1 MNRLIWFTGNTK
13 SYGAL
18 LGLFHSFF
26 KLKSS
31 IHRDDRIVIFGWT
44 TPRSISIH
52 FLHLCLISVAISSHL
67 LPQKHFAH
75 DHNVW
80 LILRNCK
87 YYSASITWHA
97 PAVLPLHLLWQEEE
111 PHVRE
116 PGLRGKLLNIMTE
129 HLKGFEWHERGAD
142 PSFCKHRFS
151 RGLDLWRD

>member
-1 MNRLIWFTGNTK
+1 MEHF
-13 SYGAL
+13 
-18 LGLFHSFF
+18 LGLFHSFLS
-26 KLKSS
+26 LKAPFTVMTGLSFLAELLLE
-31 IHRDDRIVIFGWT
+31 VFLF
-44 TPRSISIH
+44 ISCIC
-52 FLHLCLISVAISSHL
+52 FLISVAISSHL

-75 DHNVW
+75 DHNLW

-87 YYSASITWHA
+87 YSVWITWHA